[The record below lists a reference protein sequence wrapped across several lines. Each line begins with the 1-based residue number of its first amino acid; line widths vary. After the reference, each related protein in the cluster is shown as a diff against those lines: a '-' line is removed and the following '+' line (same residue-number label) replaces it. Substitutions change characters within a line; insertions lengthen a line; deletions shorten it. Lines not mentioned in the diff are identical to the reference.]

1 MLWII
6 TKSKRPKWK
15 INERPCEPRFVSDAD
30 LESQRHKLN
39 SGHKIRKKFIN
50 PPAHKSCMRRSPKE
64 KVTRYTHTVIYQPYK
79 YRFATQLRKCD
90 LTNYESVHRKT
101 YPLLQ
106 AALFASSQGSSS
118 HSQTKR
124 PPIFHSGFH
133 SILCAATRPEGFKQ
147 IMRETFIK

>member
-15 INERPCEPRFVSDAD
+15 INERTCEPRFVSDAD

-64 KVTRYTHTVIYQPYK
+64 KVTHPLYTYCHLPTLQIPICNPASKVRPH
-79 YRFATQLRKCD
+79 QLRICKQKN
-90 LTNYESVHRKT
+90 LPSIAGGTLRLFARK
-101 YPLLQ
+101 LFAFSDQ
-106 AALFASSQGSSS
+106 AAANFSLRFSFNPARTNSAW
-118 HSQTKR
+118 R
-124 PPIFHSGFH
+124 I
-133 SILCAATRPEGFKQ
+133 
-147 IMRETFIK
+147 